1 VYLFEADVSRLL
13 IFVKDKKMDYT
24 AQPMGRKMM
33 REMNQN
39 MLLNL
44 IRAHAPI
51 SRTQLKKI
59 SGLSLATIV
68 GMTTALIEQQLVVEV
83 GVARST
89 GGRKAGLLEIYPEG
103 GYVIGVDLREYQI
116 VGAVLN
122 LHGSIIYQEVRPV
135 FLRDNAASAVDLI
148 VEAVEAFIVHSQVPR
163 NKVLGLGCGVSGV
176 VNAQEGISVESWILN
191 WHCVE
196 LGNPLRERL
205 GIPVFVDN
213 AVNCLACYEKS
224 YGNGRDCHDFLLITL
239 GRGLGMA
246 AVIRDTLFRGAQ
258 GQGAEFGH
266 ITFDVHGRLCE
277 CGKRGCLEA
286 YVSDHGIFKTYTEL
300 SAPAVEFKAVG
311 SDVSVIDYLLS
322 RIQQGDTHAHE
333 TFAVTGAYLGVGL
346 ATLVNLFNPTCI
358 IITNGDGYHID
369 PLLKSMKTLMEQQIF
384 SLLGENLKLI
394 VEDNSALMNWAR
406 GAGCLVLQ
414 DFFSSPTEV

>member
-1 VYLFEADVSRLL
+1 MEVFEADVSRLL
-13 IFVKDKKMDYT
+13 IFGKDKKMDYT

-68 GMTTALIEQQLVVEV
+68 GMTTVLIEQQLVVEV

-89 GGRKAGLLEIYPEG
+89 GGRKAGLLEIYPRG
-103 GYVIGVDLREYQI
+103 GYVIGIDLRDYQI
-116 VGAVLN
+116 VGAVLD
-122 LHGSIIYQEVRPV
+122 LHGRIIYEEVRQV
-135 FLRDNAASAVDLI
+135 VLRDNAASAVDLI
-148 VEAVEAFIVHSQVPR
+148 VESVEALITHSHVPR
-163 NKVLGLGCGVSGV
+163 DKMLGLGCGVSGV
-176 VNAQEGISVESWILN
+176 VNAREGISLESWILN

-196 LGNPLRERL
+196 LRNPLRERL
-205 GIPVFVDN
+205 GMPVFVDN

-224 YGNGRDCHDFLLITL
+224 YGNGRNYHDFLLITL

-246 AVIRDTLFRGAQ
+246 VVIRDALYRGAK
-258 GQGAEFGH
+258 GQGCEFGH
-266 ITFDVHGRLCE
+266 ITFDMNGRLCE

-286 YVSDHGIFKTYTEL
+286 YISDRGIFRTYNEL
-300 SAPAVEFKAVG
+300 SSSSIEMETIG
-311 SDVSVIDYLLS
+311 SGISAIDYLLT
-322 RIQQGDTHAHE
+322 RIQEGDVYAQE
-333 TFAVTGAYLGVGL
+333 TVALTGEYLGVGM

-358 IITNGDGYHID
+358 IITNGVGHHVD
-369 PLLKSMKTLMEQQIF
+369 PLVASMGTLMKQHIF
-384 SLLGENLKLI
+384 SVLGDNLRLI
-394 VEDNSALMNWAR
+394 VEDNNTLINWAR

-414 DFFSSPTEV
+414 DFFSSPVW

>member
-1 VYLFEADVSRLL
+1 MEAFEANVSRLL
-13 IFVKDKKMDYT
+13 IVLKDKKMDYT
-24 AQPMGRKMM
+24 VQPMGRKMM

-68 GMTTALIEQQLVVEV
+68 GMTTSLIEQQLVVEV

-89 GGRKAGLLEIYPEG
+89 GGRKAGLLEIYPHG
-103 GYVIGVDLREYQI
+103 GYVIGIDLRDYQI

-122 LHGSIIYQEVRPV
+122 LHGRVIYEEIRSVV
-135 FLRDNAASAVDLI
+135 LRDNAASAVDLI
-148 VEAVEAFIVHSQVPR
+148 VESVEALIIHSRVPR
-163 NKVLGLGCGVSGV
+163 EKMLGLGCGVSGV
-176 VNAQEGISVESWILN
+176 VDTQEGISLESWILN

-196 LGNPLRERL
+196 LGRPLKERL
-205 GIPVFVDN
+205 GMPVFVDN

-224 YGNGRDCHDFLLITL
+224 YGNGRTYHDFLLVTL

-246 AVIRDTLFRGAQ
+246 AVIKDTLYRGAQ
-258 GQGAEFGH
+258 GRGCEFGH
-266 ITFDVHGRLCE
+266 ITFDMNGRRCE

-286 YVSDHGIFKTYTEL
+286 YISDHGIFRTYHELASSPLEIKTPDSGM
-300 SAPAVEFKAVG
+300 SA
-311 SDVSVIDYLLS
+311 IDYLLT
-322 RIQQGDTHAHE
+322 RIQEGDSYARE
-333 TFAVTGAYLGVGL
+333 TVALTGTYLGVGM

-358 IITNGDGYHID
+358 IVTNGVGHHVG
-369 PLLKSMKTLMEQQIF
+369 PLVESMDALMKQHIF
-384 SLLGENLKLI
+384 SVLGNNLRLI
-394 VEDNSALMNWAR
+394 VEDNTTLINWAR

-414 DFFSSPTEV
+414 DFFSSPLW